1 MKWVIFSLT
10 AIIVGCSPSRR
21 IQWHINK
28 LEKLEERHPE
38 LFEPNAID
46 TVIKGRN
53 IDLIFGINK
62 MVDTNTLERLRKDS
76 AYYKQK
82 ADSKEAELSRRGAK
96 DCDSVIKA
104 MKLSNNTQSSITTVY
119 KQGKCVIQPKFI
131 DTLGVQ
137 INVSAKDGILD
148 ISVQVDSIHIH
159 KDCPPC
165 FTPKQLEYWEF
176 WQFWFWVISVS
187 VFCCILLTFVIKL
200 ILRRNYR

>member
-1 MKWVIFSLT
+1 MKWIIFSLT
-10 AIIVGCSPSRR
+10 VLIIGCSPSRR

-38 LFEPNAID
+38 LFEPVAID
-46 TVIKGRN
+46 TVIKQK
-53 IDLIFGINK
+53 LIEVKTGIK
-62 MVDTNTLERLRKDS
+62 KQIDTNTLERLRKDS

-82 ADSKEAELSRRGAK
+82 ADSNEAELNRRGVK

-104 MKLSNNTQSSITTVY
+104 MKLSNNTQSKITTVY
-119 KQGKCVIQPKFI
+119 KQSKCVVQPKFI

-137 INVSAKDGILD
+137 INVSAIDGILD
-148 ISVQVDSIHIH
+148 ISVQVDSIHMK

-165 FTPKQLEYWEF
+165 FTPEQKEYWEF

-187 VFCCILLTFVIKL
+187 LFCCILLTFVIKL
-200 ILRRNYR
+200 ILRRNWK